1 MNLSPRRGVARAALL
16 AAAAALPAAPS
27 AAQGDRDGAG
37 LSPVVVEALRL
48 PQTDREAGTSVSVIT
63 ADDIEDLGVG
73 MAVDAIGV
81 VPGVVFHRQGGA
93 GRVAKIGARGAP
105 TDHTLVLIDGIPVND
120 PTEPGGGFD
129 FARLDTASI
138 ERIEILK
145 GPQSTLWGSDAI
157 GGVVAI
163 TTKRG
168 EGPLAGSAFA
178 EYGSF
183 ASSRTGVSLGG
194 AFGGGSFRVDAT
206 RVASDGISAADEADG
221 NDEDDP
227 YRSLAGSAAG
237 RLDLPGGARL
247 GVSARTSDAESE
259 YDGFPAPTFQLADSE
274 HENRTRERSGNL
286 TLDLPTFEGRL
297 EHRFLAGGSRIE
309 RRDRD
314 RTTETTTFFSEGDRE
329 IYRYQGTLALGVSG
343 RVALGAER
351 EQVEY
356 RTGPHQYQAD
366 VQRGNTDA
374 DGAFGLVEF
383 RPVGGLTLT
392 AGLRTD
398 DHEGFGSQTT
408 GRAAF
413 SWRPAG
419 RFAFRG
425 SWGEGFK
432 APTIYQTTAFFFPA
446 TSTAGDLKPE
456 TSEAFDFGVTFDAAG
471 GGGGIGIAY
480 FRQET
485 ENRIDYVGGQY
496 VNIQEVESSGVEFD
510 ARYRPAAWLDV
521 GLAYAY
527 TNAEDGAGDRLLR
540 VPRHAL
546 DLRATA
552 RSGVFSGT
560 VLVRHRGDQ
569 LDAGRKPLSAWTR
582 TDLSFQYRLWDGV
595 EAFGRVENLFD
606 RDYQQVLGY
615 GAPGLSA
622 FAGLRFRY

>member
-16 AAAAALPAAPS
+16 AAVAALPAAPS
-27 AAQGDRDGAG
+27 AAQGGRDSAG

-63 ADDIEDLGVG
+63 ADDIENLGVG
-73 MAVDAIGV
+73 MAVDVIGV

-93 GRVAKIGARGAP
+93 GRVAKVGIRGAP
-105 TDHTLVLIDGIPVND
+105 TDHTLVLIDGVPVND

-129 FARLDTASI
+129 FARLDAASI

-206 RVASDGISAADEADG
+206 RVASDGISAADKANG

-227 YRSLAGSAAG
+227 YRSLVVSAAG

-247 GVSARTSDAESE
+247 GVLYRTSDAENE
-259 YDGFPAPTFQLADSE
+259 YDGFPPPMFQLADSE

-286 TLDLPTFEGRL
+286 TLDLPALEGRL
-297 EHRFLAGGSRIE
+297 EHRFLAGGARIE

-314 RTTETTTFFSEGDRE
+314 RTTGAVTFFSEGDRE

-351 EQVEY
+351 EQIEY
-356 RTGPHQYQAD
+356 RTDSFHL
-366 VQRGNTDA
+366 TDA
-374 DGAFGLVEF
+374 DSAFGLVEF
-383 RPVGGLTLT
+383 RPASGLTLT

-398 DHEGFGSQTT
+398 DHEGFGSRTT

-413 SWRPAG
+413 SWSPTG

-432 APTIYQTTAFFFPA
+432 APTIYQTTAFFPPA
-446 TSTAGDLKPE
+446 TEPARDLEPE
-456 TSEAFDFGVTFDAAG
+456 TSEAVDFGVTFTAADG
-471 GGGGIGIAY
+471 LGEVGISY

-485 ENRIDYVGGQY
+485 ENRIDYEGGKY
-496 VNIQEVESSGVEFD
+496 VNIQEVESSGVELD
-510 ARYRPAAWLDV
+510 ARYRPAAWFEA

-527 TNAEDGAGDRLLR
+527 TDAEGGDGDRLLR

-552 RSGVFSGT
+552 RSGAFSGT
-560 VLVRHRGDQ
+560 VLVRRRGEQ
-569 LDAGRKPLSAWTR
+569 LDAGRKPLPAWTR
-582 TDLSFQYRLWDGV
+582 TDLSFRYRLGGGL

-606 RDYQQVLGY
+606 RDYQQVLDY